1 MIPPRAGWTINRTT
15 RANSIPR
22 FITQTLSL
30 GMLLVMA
37 SQVATGTGIQF
48 VTVNI
53 PAFTA
58 VTGTPMSAAWADYD
72 NDGRLDLMF
81 ASQGRGRLM
90 HQLPNGSFESITDE
104 PFFSDF
110 STRVG
115 VAWGDIDNDGDL
127 DLLVANDRGENEA
140 LYRNMGNGHFQ
151 REVGTPL
158 DRKST
163 RLNSSH

>member
-1 MIPPRAGWTINRTT
+1 
-15 RANSIPR
+15 
-22 FITQTLSL
+22 
-30 GMLLVMA
+30 
-37 SQVATGTGIQF
+37 
-48 VTVNI
+48 
-53 PAFTA
+53 
-58 VTGTPMSAAWADYD
+58 
-72 NDGRLDLMF
+72 MF

-151 REVGTPL
+151 REVGTPFQNSGGYSIGVLFL
-158 DRKST
+158 DADRDGN
-163 RLNSSH
+163 LDAF